1 MTLASRPRAARAL
14 LQLCVSVQ
22 PEYRQSASE
31 GKEGA
36 ALRRGGCTAIEDGSA
51 RQHLHGCSG
60 TAHFCEAA
68 ELATCKAL
76 GIQVALLQRLK
87 QLIIRARSCAAGAV
101 IELAQY
107 AAEAGL

>member
-51 RQHLHGCSG
+51 RPALARLQRYSSL
-60 TAHFCEAA
+60 CEAA

>member
-1 MTLASRPRAARAL
+1 MQRCDA
-14 LQLCVSVQ
+14 
-22 PEYRQSASE
+22 
-31 GKEGA
+31 EGA
-36 ALRRGGCTAIEDGSA
+36 QRSKTAPHG
-51 RQHLHGCSG
+51 QHLRGCSG

-68 ELATCKAL
+68 ELATCKEL

>member
-36 ALRRGGCTAIEDGSA
+36 ALRRRVHSDRRRLRTASTCAVAAVQLSKPRGA
-51 RQHLHGCSG
+51 SG
-60 TAHFCEAA
+60 A
-68 ELATCKAL
+68 
-76 GIQVALLQRLK
+76 
-87 QLIIRARSCAAGAV
+87 
-101 IELAQY
+101 
-107 AAEAGL
+107 